1 MRHAFFGFLTGAFAF
16 AAPLASAD
24 EVAEAGRKILDQY
37 KDAVVTVQLVIK
49 QQFSMGRNTQ
59 DNESKTEATG
69 TVISPDGLT
78 VVSLSETDPSS
89 IMETMMGGQQDFS
102 ITSEVQDVKILKAN
116 GTEVAA
122 EVILRDKELDIAYV
136 RPVEKAEEEFA
147 YIDFSDAGHPQLLDE
162 VISLSRL
169 GRVGRREPAASVER
183 INAVIEKPRT
193 LYIPGNDPTQTA
205 LGSPAFTLD
214 GKPIGLFLVR
224 VIQDTGGG
232 GGGMF
237 GNFTDNV
244 ATVLLPAQDVI
255 DGAAQ
260 VPPYAETE

>member
-1 MRHAFFGFLTGAFAF
+1 MRFAYTAVAAGLF
-16 AAPLASAD
+16 AITAPLAYAD
-24 EVAEAGRKILDQY
+24 EVAEAGRKILDEN
-37 KDAVVTVQLVIK
+37 KDAIVTVQLVIK

-69 TVISPDGLT
+69 TVINSEGLT

-89 IMETMMGGQQDFS
+89 IMQTMMGGQRDFQ

-116 GTEVAA
+116 GTEVPA

-136 RPVEKAEEEFA
+136 RPATKPEEEFA
-147 YIDFSDAGHPQLLDE
+147 YIDMSDPGEPQLLDQ

-183 INAVIEKPRT
+183 INAVIEKPRR
-193 LYIPGNDPTQTA
+193 LYIPGSDPTQTA

-214 GKPIGLFLVR
+214 GKPIGLFLIR

-237 GNFTDNV
+237 GNFTENV
-244 ATVLLPAQDVI
+244 ATVLLPGQDII

-260 VPPYAETE
+260 VPPYGEE